1 MSDAMNALENW
12 LRGAGKLA
20 IAFSGGVDSTF
31 LAAAAARVLGPDQ
44 VLLLFADSE
53 FASARERRFAAEW
66 AREAGL
72 RFLSVPV
79 APLGDP
85 AIVRN
90 DKERC
95 YHCKKRLMTTLLAIA
110 RNAGFPLLADGM
122 NLDDP
127 GDYRPGIRAADE
139 LGVRH
144 PLFDAG
150 LAKADIR
157 REALALKLPN
167 HDAPAAAC
175 LASRI
180 PAGMAVDADKL
191 RTVDAGEEALLAL
204 GFRGA
209 RLRHYGDLAK
219 IEVDP
224 GDLETA
230 FARREALFRAM
241 RELGFRSV
249 ALDLAGYRR
258 GAVNGAAD
266 NDNASDTKHPL

>member
-1 MSDAMNALENW
+1 MHDLG
-12 LRGAGKLA
+12 RLA
-20 IAFSGGVDSTF
+20 IALSGGVDSTLLAAVARRCLGRDHVLALHVQGPF
-31 LAAAAARVLGPDQ
+31 IAGDESTRAAAWAAAADITLVTVTVDMLANESIRCN
-44 VLLLFADSE
+44 
-53 FASARERRFAAEW
+53 
-66 AREAGL
+66 
-72 RFLSVPV
+72 
-79 APLGDP
+79 DP
-85 AIVRN
+85 
-90 DKERC
+90 ERC

-144 PLFDAG
+144 PLFDTG
-150 LAKADIR
+150 WAKADIR
-157 REALALKLPN
+157 RGALALNLPN

-191 RTVDAGEEALLAL
+191 RAVDAGEEALLAL

-230 FARREALFRAM
+230 FARREALLRAM

-258 GAVNGAAD
+258 GAVNGASAD
-266 NDNASDTKHPL
+266 DASDTKHPL